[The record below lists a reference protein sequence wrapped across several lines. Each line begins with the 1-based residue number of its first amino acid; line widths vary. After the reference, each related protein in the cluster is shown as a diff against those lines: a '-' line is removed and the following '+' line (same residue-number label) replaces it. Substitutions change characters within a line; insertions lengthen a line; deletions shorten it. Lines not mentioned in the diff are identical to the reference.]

1 MPVYKLGKEAM
12 FPKGYMADE
21 DGLLA
26 FGGKLNA
33 EFLLEAYAGG
43 IFPWYN
49 ENEPILWWCP
59 NPRSVIFVEDIHIS
73 KSMKKLIKSDKYKVT
88 MDEDF
93 EGVIESCKTIRKET
107 WINNNIKKA
116 YIELHKLGVAHS
128 VEVWSEKGLVGGLY
142 GVSIGR
148 MFFGESMFSNES
160 NTSKLALI
168 SLCVHL
174 QKIGMEIIDCQ
185 VHNSHLE
192 SMGAVEIPRD
202 DFFKILE
209 RDIAKKG
216 LYGKWYFDDKIK

>member
-1 MPVYKLGKEAM
+1 MPIYKLGKEAM

-26 FGGKLNA
+26 FGGKLNT

-59 NPRSVIFVEDIHIS
+59 DPRSVIFVEDIHVS
-73 KSMKKLIKSDKYKVT
+73 KTMKKLIKSDKYRVT

-93 EGVIESCKTIRKET
+93 EGVIDRCKTIRKET
-107 WINNNIKKA
+107 WINTKIKRA
-116 YIELHKLGVAHS
+116 YTDLHKLGVAHS
-128 VEVWSEKGLVGGLY
+128 VEVWSDNGLAGGLY
-142 GVSIGR
+142 GVSMGK

-160 NTSKLALI
+160 NASKLALI
-168 SLCVHL
+168 SLCAYLKNRGV
-174 QKIGMEIIDCQ
+174 EIIDCQ

-209 RDIAKKG
+209 RDIVKKG
-216 LYGKWYFDDKIK
+216 SYGKWSFDDEIK